1 VAAILARVSEHK
13 VTYRRGKDGWWRAS
27 VAGFRCRSR
36 ARTLRRARVS
46 LRIALAPLVE
56 DAYSIDFVEDV
67 KLPGSARRLLKRHW
81 TARRKAKE
89 AARRARAAA
98 REAASALRALEVQQ
112 HDVAD
117 LLGLSM
123 ARLQQIIDGERDA

>member
-1 VAAILARVSEHK
+1 VSEHK

-27 VAGFRCRSR
+27 VRGFKCRSR
-36 ARTLRRARVS
+36 ARTLRKARVM

-67 KLPGSARRLLKRHW
+67 KLPGPARRLLKRHW
-81 TARRKAKE
+81 AARRKARE
-89 AARRARAAA
+89 AARRAREAA
-98 REAASALRALEVQQ
+98 REAAAALRAQKVNQ

-117 LLGLSM
+117 LLGLSL
-123 ARLQQIIDGERDA
+123 ARLQQVLDAGRDA

>member
-1 VAAILARVSEHK
+1 VSEHK
-13 VTYRRGKDGWWRAS
+13 VTYRRGKDGWWRAT
-27 VAGFRCRSR
+27 VAGFKCRSR
-36 ARTLRRARVS
+36 AKTLRKARVA

-67 KLPGSARRLLKRHW
+67 KLPGPARRLLKQYW

-89 AARRARAAA
+89 AARRSRAAA
-98 REAASALRALEVQQ
+98 REAAAALAVLKVQQ

-123 ARLQQIIDGERDA
+123 ARLQQVIDPERDA